1 MRSCVSGWVKGCSKY
16 KQQFVPFLFSM
27 VTGIS
32 TPPGF
37 RSNVFTWPYCSWEIW
52 NNNTQYCT
60 ALYVRYV
67 LSLLI
72 YGLFWGHI
80 MLRHYVT
87 LWWSWKSVTV
97 LHQIY
102 VYKILDV
109 SWNRFQCLCFY
120 LLISN
125 VVVFIYLFPMLLF
138 LSDPTVLTLD
148 HSLPE
153 SSYRSHPL
161 HCLYNPADL
170 EALWPHPKY
179 REINKNTV
187 QSFKP
192 IKNSIHFALGE
203 NSVKTI

>member
-1 MRSCVSGWVKGCSKY
+1 
-16 KQQFVPFLFSM
+16 
-27 VTGIS
+27 
-32 TPPGF
+32 
-37 RSNVFTWPYCSWEIW
+37 
-52 NNNTQYCT
+52 
-60 ALYVRYV
+60 
-67 LSLLI
+67 
-72 YGLFWGHI
+72 

-109 SWNRFQCLCFY
+109 SWNRFQCCCFYLLISNVVAFIYFFSMLLFSSTSFQCCCFY

-125 VVVFIYLFPMLLF
+125 VVVFNYLFPMLLF
-138 LSDPTVLTLD
+138 LSDLTVLTLD

-179 REINKNTV
+179 REINKNTI
-187 QSFKP
+187 QSCKP